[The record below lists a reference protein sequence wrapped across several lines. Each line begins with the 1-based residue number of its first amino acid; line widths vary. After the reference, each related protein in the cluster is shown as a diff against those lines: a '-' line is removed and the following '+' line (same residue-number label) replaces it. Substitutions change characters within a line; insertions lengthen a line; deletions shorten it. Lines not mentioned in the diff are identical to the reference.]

1 MTQASVGVP
10 VTPADVGQKAID
22 CGTVVVDGVTYYRQ
36 RVETYH
42 ADDHHIDAFGRL
54 RVSNPTLIFESQFI
68 YNLLPLLY
76 EPITAGVGASIA
88 HDATNRHAV
97 MTFASTPTSGK
108 AYMQTFAYH
117 RYQPGKS
124 QSIAISFNFIEQ
136 VANCLKFA
144 GYSDGVNGIE
154 FQNNGVTNRFV
165 IYSGTSNGNQI
176 ANQAD
181 WNLDKLDGTGRSGI
195 TLDISKRQI
204 VVIDFQALNSG
215 RVRCGF
221 DIGGTKVYC
230 HEFNHA
236 NIATVSFVQN
246 PNCPIRAGMTCTGT
260 VSTTMHYNRC
270 SVISEGGQEKSSTGL
285 EFASDFAVVAGN
297 GVRTHAISIRPR
309 ALFNGITNR
318 HGITFLE
325 IDLLVTGNYPVEWEL
340 CLGQAISG
348 TTTFADVNTTWSS
361 MEKNTAGT
369 ISGAPAI
376 IIDESYVAASNQSTG
391 QSSMDFT
398 FRYPITLDAAGVA
411 RLPGTLTIVLTG
423 IGGVSQCYGA
433 VKWTEHRG

>member
-1 MTQASVGVP
+1 MADSSVRVPEISPIINGREVDCSLINRNGVN
-10 VTPADVGQKAID
+10 
-22 CGTVVVDGVTYYRQ
+22 YERQ
-36 RVETYH
+36 RVESYC

-76 EPITAGVGASIA
+76 EQITLNTGAAIT

-97 MTFASTPTSGK
+97 MTFASTPTGGK
-108 AYMQTFAYH
+108 AFMQTYSYH

-124 QSIAISFNFIEQ
+124 QQISLSFNFIEQ
-136 VANCLKFA
+136 VANCLKFV

-154 FQNNGVTNRFV
+154 FQNDGTTNRFI

-181 WNLDKLDGTGRSGI
+181 WNLDKMDGTGESGI
-195 TLDISKRQI
+195 TLDITKRQI

-221 DIGGTKVYC
+221 DIGGKKIYC

-236 NIATVSFVQN
+236 NVVTVSFVQN

-260 VSTTMHYNRC
+260 VSTTMHYNCC
-270 SVISEGGQEKSSTGL
+270 SVISEGGQEKSQTGL
-285 EFASDFAVVAGN
+285 EFAQDFAVIAAN
-297 GVRTHAISIRPR
+297 GVRTHALSLRPK
-309 ALFNGITNR
+309 ALFNSLPNR
-318 HGITFLE
+318 HNIAFLE
-325 IDLLVTGNYPVEWEL
+325 IDILVTGNYPIEWEL
-340 CLGQAISG
+340 CLGQAITG
-348 TTTFADVNTTWSS
+348 TTTFADVNATYSS
-361 MEKNTAGT
+361 MEFNTAGT

-376 IIDESYVAASNQSTG
+376 IIDGSYVSASNQQTG
-391 QSSMDFT
+391 LGAMEFT
-398 FRYPITLDAAGVA
+398 FRYPITLDAAGNP
-411 RLPGTLTIVLTG
+411 RLMGTMSLVLTA
-423 IGGVSQCYGA
+423 IGGNSQCYGA
-433 VKWTEHRG
+433 IKWAENRG